1 MFLNPQKIKD
11 YMHVKDFCE
20 AVVIACI
27 KGLWQADFNVS
38 AENPFNTHEIVSKIS
53 EVVGSDLEKIISW
66 LPETDYLGNHIL
78 SSEKFRNATGW
89 SPKITLDDGIQN
101 SWMTL
106 INSPLKDYNPLKYLN
121 DAKEKQIDLT
131 EYY

>member
-1 MFLNPQKIKD
+1 MDD
-11 YMHVKDFCE
+11 Y
-20 AVVIACI
+20 
-27 KGLWQADFNVS
+27 S
-38 AENPFNTHEIVSKIS
+38 ST
-53 EVVGSDLEKIISW
+53 LESIISW

-121 DAKEKQIDLT
+121 DAKEKQVDLT